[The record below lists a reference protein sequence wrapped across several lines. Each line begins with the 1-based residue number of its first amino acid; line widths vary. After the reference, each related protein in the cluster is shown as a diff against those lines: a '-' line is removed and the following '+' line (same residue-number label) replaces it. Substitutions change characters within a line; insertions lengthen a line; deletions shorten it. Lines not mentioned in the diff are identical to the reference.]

1 MKFKDP
7 STGKVYATI
16 GQAIDAF
23 RCPGPCTPDCPLY
36 GSVKLSGDK
45 WAHKCHPDW
54 AAAHPAQVASLI
66 DFAMLE
72 DDRRPSKPHKNAE
85 GYADPT
91 AYHALKPI
99 MQEDAALEGKVSFLI
114 KVLKYIIE
122 ESGFELL
129 ARIELR
135 DKRTGRCFR

>member
-7 STGKVYATI
+7 STGRVYATI
-16 GQAIDAF
+16 GQAVDAF
-23 RCPGPCTPDCPLY
+23 KCPGPCTPDCPLY
-36 GSVKLSGDK
+36 GCVKLSGV

-54 AAAHPAQVASLI
+54 AAAHPTQVANLMG
-66 DFAMLE
+66 FAILE
-72 DDRRPSKPHKNAE
+72 DDRRPQKPHQNAE

-91 AYHALKPI
+91 AYHAIKRVT
-99 MQEDAALEGKVSFLI
+99 QEETELDAKVNLLI
-114 KVLKYIIE
+114 KVLKFIIA

-135 DKRTGRCFR
+135 DRKTGRCFR